1 MKVLIA
7 SFWLMFTGQV
17 FANSNEFFVIKGSVL
32 NEAEQPIQ
40 SASVSVGDLEVL
52 TNADGIFELKAPR
65 SNTYQLIFSKADFY
79 PSVQTFSHYELSND
93 AFEPQNL
100 TSVTLVDKKANRT
113 MLAFGGDVMMGRR
126 YLAPYFGDEVL
137 IHPKS
142 VKADSK
148 EVVKHIKPYMSL
160 ADFAA
165 VNLETQ
171 LASEKPKKR
180 APKSVTFFT
189 QPEVL
194 DSLSW
199 AGIDYVSLGN
209 NHTYDYL
216 DEGLTST
223 LESLEKSSLAYSG
236 AGHTEET
243 ALEAHREVINGTA
256 FSMLGYVGWTGNSK
270 PKQTANES
278 QGGAAFGNMNNIYN
292 TIERER
298 KAKHIPIIQYH
309 GSQEYANEP
318 TGVTEQRLKS
328 GLDHGAA
335 LAIAHHPHVTQ
346 GIELY
351 NSKLIAYS
359 MGNFIFDQNFAA
371 TQHSFILY
379 VWLDGEKF
387 HRAEIVPI
395 YVKGYKPTPAT
406 GKHRNLVM
414 RRIKELSKQRN
425 TFIAQAGGHGIITAE
440 NKQTKSTT
448 KTLSLPVTNNQRVFS
463 LQNMP
468 WSDELSLVSTEDRTL
483 PYRLGTDLN
492 NGSDF
497 ESFDTF
503 ESPERTWLFDR
514 SSATLNTFGASGLRS
529 LGIDLGAGQTSTF
542 GMQNFRRVY
551 RASSPVTVKA
561 YFNVNQPVKAT
572 FYWQGRKTRQKLF
585 DAMEKGTKHAF
596 AQAMLTPENDKE
608 WQNVEVDF
616 NSPRVGYRS
625 YRVLVEFE
633 TADGKPAKVNI
644 DDFSVIQWESAFS
657 KNMPVKHLHYGSTQA
672 SFVGFNHCND
682 SNVSVTFN

>member
-7 SFWLMFTGQV
+7 SFWLLFAGQV
-17 FANSNEFFVIKGSVL
+17 FANSNEFFTIKGSVL
-32 NEAEQPIQ
+32 NETGQPIQ
-40 SASVSVGDLEVL
+40 SASVSVGEHEVL
-52 TNADGIFELKAPR
+52 TNAKGVFELNAPK
-65 SNTYQLIFSKADFY
+65 SSTYQLVFSKAKFY
-79 PSVQTFSHYELSND
+79 PSVQTFSHYELSNA
-93 AFEPQNL
+93 AFQPQNL
-100 TSVTLVDKKANRT
+100 TSVTLVDKKAKRT

-137 IHPKS
+137 IHPNS

-171 LASEKPKKR
+171 LATEKPKKR

-194 DSLSW
+194 DSLTW

-223 LESLEKSSLAYSG
+223 LAFLDDSILAYSG
-236 AGHTEET
+236 AGHTEKT

-256 FSMLGYVGWTGNSK
+256 FSMLGYVGWTGNST

-278 QGGAAFGNMNNIYN
+278 QGGAAFGSMANIYS

-298 KAKHIPIIQYH
+298 NTKHIPIIQYH

-335 LAIAHHPHVTQ
+335 LAVAHHPHVTQ
-346 GIELY
+346 GLELY
-351 NSKLIAYS
+351 NNKLIAYS

-379 VWLDGEKF
+379 VWLDGEEF

-406 GKHRNLVM
+406 GKHRNLVLK
-414 RRIKELSKQRN
+414 RIKELSKRRN
-425 TFIAQAGGHGIITAE
+425 TFIAQAGGHGVITSKNQPIKAVA
-440 NKQTKSTT
+440 TT
-448 KTLSLPVTNNQRVFS
+448 LHLPVAKNQRVFS

-468 WSDELSLVSTEDRTL
+468 WSDELSLVTATDRTP

-497 ESFDTF
+497 ESFSTF

-514 SSATLNTFGASGLRS
+514 SLTTLNSFGASGFRS
-529 LGIDLGAGQTSTF
+529 LGIDIEATQPSIF

-561 YFNVNQPVKAT
+561 HFNVDQPVKAT
-572 FYWQGRKTRQKLF
+572 FHWQGRKTRQKLF
-585 DAMEKGTKHAF
+585 DAMENGTKHPF
-596 AQAMLTPENDKE
+596 AQAMLTPQNNKG

-633 TADGKPAKVNI
+633 TADGKPARVNI

-657 KNMPVKHLHYGSTQA
+657 KNSPVKHLQYGSTQA
-672 SFVGFNHCND
+672 SFIGFNASKG